1 MWKIFPKSAQN
12 SINII
17 NFVILLVIGTLISF
31 LTAVGEELGWRGY
44 MSETPIVYRLF
55 AFTLCIFSVGIVV
68 SILTIK
74 SNSIWTAAL
83 LHAAHNNID
92 QAIFSPLTKYEN
104 SLFFVSETGI
114 LRY

>member
-12 SINII
+12 AINII

-74 SNSIWTAAL
+74 SNSIWP
-83 LHAAHNNID
+83 AAHNNID
-92 QAIFSPLTKYEN
+92 QVIFSPLTKYEN

>member
-17 NFVILLVIGTLISF
+17 NFVILLVIGTLIS
-31 LTAVGEELGWRGY
+31 LLSALGEELGWRCY

-55 AFTLCIFSVGIVV
+55 AFTLCIFSVGVAI
-68 SILTIK
+68 SILTLK
-74 SNSIWTAAL
+74 SNSIWPAAL

-92 QAIFSPLTKYEN
+92 QAIFSPLTKYDN
-104 SLFFVSETGI
+104 LLFFVSETGI